1 MKSEN
6 IKRDSLLPYPPSS
19 RPASLREKH
28 FLTSPVST
36 RSAMMQS
43 RVQQLFDEL
52 VTTGRERGLQAAV
65 YHNGQ
70 LVVDAWAGVA
80 DPATGARVDG
90 ATLFPTFSTTKGIAA
105 TIIHRL
111 AERELLDYDQPV
123 STYWPEF
130 AAAGKATITLRQVL
144 NHTAGLPYLPGD
156 LDPARLGDW
165 AGMCALLAAL
175 PPAWPPG
182 SRMEYHA
189 LTFGWIVGE
198 VARRVTGCSFGE
210 LLMTEICQPLGLT
223 DLYVGLPDNVTT
235 PIAVLEE
242 PGLPTASPAS
252 SAPAPVPYRIEPLG
266 AWMNQPAARRVC
278 SPAASGI
285 MTARAVARHYA
296 ALLPGGVDG
305 VELLPPARVR
315 LATTA
320 QFTSTGEA
328 TGRYLGYGPIDGE
341 GTFGHGGYGGSVGLA
356 EPARGLAVGL
366 ALNRVH
372 HTPGEDTFV
381 GLLDTIRQG

>member
-1 MKSEN
+1 M
-6 IKRDSLLPYPPSS
+6 P
-19 RPASLREKH
+19 
-28 FLTSPVST
+28 
-36 RSAMMQS
+36 S

-52 VTTGRERGLQAAV
+52 IATGRERGLQVAV
-65 YHNGQ
+65 YHHGQ
-70 LVVDAWAGVA
+70 FVVDAWAGVA

-130 AAAGKATITLRQVL
+130 AAAGKAAITLRQVL

-165 AGMCALLAAL
+165 DGMCALLAAM

-182 SRMEYHA
+182 SKSEYHA
-189 LTFGWIVGE
+189 ITFGWLVGE
-198 VARRVTGCSFGE
+198 VASRVTGRSFGE
-210 LLMTEICQPLGLT
+210 LLTAEIRQPLGLT
-223 DLYVGLPDNVTT
+223 DLYVGLPDQVTT

-242 PGLPTASPAS
+242 PGLPTEFPAS
-252 SAPAPVPYRIEPLG
+252 SAPAAVPYRIQPLG
-266 AWMNQPAARRVC
+266 AWMNRPAARRAC
-278 SPAASGI
+278 LPASSGI

-315 LATTA
+315 LATAA
-320 QFTSTGEA
+320 QFTSAGEP
-328 TGRYLGYGPIDGE
+328 TGRYLGYGPVDRE
-341 GTFGHGGYGGSVGLA
+341 GTFGHGGYGGSFGLA
-356 EPARGLAVGL
+356 EPARGLAIGF
-366 ALNRVH
+366 ARNRVYH
-372 HTPGEDTFV
+372 PPGDDTV
-381 GLLDTIRQG
+381 ARLLDTIRQG